1 MPRRQD
7 NPYAP
12 HDWAPHEKP
21 ALLGSPSTPLHSPAK
36 RLAYGVV
43 GLLVCLTGALGNAV
57 VTANLQL
64 LQGTFAAWSTEI
76 AWLPAVYVMT
86 NVSINLLLVKFRQQF
101 GLRAFTEGFLVLYV
115 LVTFFHLFV
124 NDLSSAMMVRAA
136 HGMVAAALSSLGIY
150 YQVQAWPA
158 RHRLKGLTIGITG
171 SSLAIPLARLFSTE
185 LLQTDEWRGLYFFEL
200 GLALVSLAC
209 VIALKLPPSDRKKV
223 FEKKDFIT
231 FFLLAPGMALVCAVL
246 SLGRLEWWFEAPWI
260 GWALAAAV
268 ILIVAAITFEHN
280 RSNPLLN
287 TKWLSSGS
295 IVRLG
300 LIMLLIRIV
309 LAEQNTGVIGWL
321 QYVGLQN
328 EQMTNLAWSIF
339 AGILCGIIASCLT
352 LNPQKLYWPTAT
364 ALALIMIASL
374 LDSQSNALTRPEQLM
389 FSQFLLGFGSAFFL
403 APAMLAG
410 IGGVFADPRN
420 LVSFSVLFGMSQNIG
435 GLLGSAILGT
445 FQTWREKFHSSQL
458 ADQITTLNPL
468 IVERLQQYSQMYQS
482 QIGDSTL
489 LNVQATTL
497 LQNAATLQA
506 NILAWNDTYLLT
518 AAISAGTLVW
528 VFWRLIRLRLTA
540 RIALQRATGS
550 MQDRTLLDNPL
561 RLWSLGGS
569 ILAPLLNRQALNAQ
583 VDVSM
588 AQRNQALYSYEK
600 TVRSAFKEVNDS
612 LDAISRYGEQL
623 TELQEQE
630 TVAHE
635 TLRIVQNRY
644 RNGYSSYL
652 DVLDAQRTLFSTQL
666 SVVQVKN
673 NLLLAQIDLYR
684 ALGGGWSDSSG
695 S

>member
-1 MPRRQD
+1 MSPPRRD
-7 NPYAP
+7 PYAP

-21 ALLGSPSTPLHSPAK
+21 AILGSPSTPIHRPAK
-36 RLAYGVV
+36 RVAYGIV

-57 VTANLQL
+57 VTANLQN
-64 LQGTFAAWSTEI
+64 LQGSFAAWSTEI

-124 NDLSSAMMVRAA
+124 NDLNSALMVRAA

-158 RHRLKGLTIGITG
+158 KHRLKALTIGITG

-185 LLQTDEWRGLYFFEL
+185 LLQIDEWRGLYFFEL

-231 FFLLAPGMALVCAVL
+231 FILLAPGMGLICAVL
-246 SLGRLEWWFEAPWI
+246 SLGRLDWWFDAPWI
-260 GWALAAAV
+260 GWSLAAAV
-268 ILIVAAITFEHN
+268 VLIISAIIFEHN
-280 RSNPLLN
+280 RTNPLLN
-287 TKWLSSGS
+287 TRWLSSGS
-295 IVRLG
+295 ILRLG
-300 LIMLLIRIV
+300 LIMVLIRIV

-321 QYVGLQN
+321 QFVGLQN
-328 EQMTNLAWSIF
+328 EQMTMLAWSIF

-352 LNPQKLYWPTAT
+352 LNPTRLYWPTAT

-374 LDSQSNALTRPEQLM
+374 LDSQSTSLTRPDQLM
-389 FSQFLLGFGSAFFL
+389 LSQFLLGFGSAFFL

-410 IGGVFADPRN
+410 IGGVIADQRN

-468 IVERLQQYSQMYQS
+468 INDRLQLYIQQYQS

-489 LNVQATTL
+489 LNVQANTL
-497 LQNAATLQA
+497 LQTASTLEA
-506 NILAWNDTYLLT
+506 NILAYNDTYLLT
-518 AAISAGTLVW
+518 AAISAATLLW
-528 VFWRLIRLRLTA
+528 IFWRLLRMRITA
-540 RIALQRATGS
+540 HVALKRATGS
-550 MQDRTLLDNPL
+550 
-561 RLWSLGGS
+561 
-569 ILAPLLNRQALNAQ
+569 
-583 VDVSM
+583 
-588 AQRNQALYSYEK
+588 K
-600 TVRSAFKEVNDS
+600 
-612 LDAISRYGEQL
+612 
-623 TELQEQE
+623 
-630 TVAHE
+630 
-635 TLRIVQNRY
+635 
-644 RNGYSSYL
+644 
-652 DVLDAQRTLFSTQL
+652 
-666 SVVQVKN
+666 
-673 NLLLAQIDLYR
+673 
-684 ALGGGWSDSSG
+684 
-695 S
+695 

>member
-1 MPRRQD
+1 MSPPRRD
-7 NPYAP
+7 PYAP

-21 ALLGSPSTPLHSPAK
+21 SILGSPSTPIHHPAK
-36 RLAYGVV
+36 RVAYGIV

-57 VTANLQL
+57 VTANLQN
-64 LQGTFAAWSTEI
+64 LQGSFAAWSTEI

-124 NDLSSAMMVRAA
+124 NDLNSALMVRAA

-158 RHRLKGLTIGITG
+158 KHRLKALTIGITG

-185 LLQTDEWRGLYFFEL
+185 LLQIDEWRGLYFFEL

-231 FFLLAPGMALVCAVL
+231 FILLAPGMGLICAVL
-246 SLGRLEWWFEAPWI
+246 SLGRLDWWFEAPWI
-260 GWALAAAV
+260 GWSLAAAV
-268 ILIVAAITFEHN
+268 ILVISAIIFEHN
-280 RSNPLLN
+280 RTNPLLN
-287 TKWLSSGS
+287 TRWLSSGS
-295 IVRLG
+295 ILRLG
-300 LIMLLIRIV
+300 LIMVLIRIV

-328 EQMTNLAWSIF
+328 EQMTSLAWSIF

-352 LNPQKLYWPTAT
+352 LNPARLYWPTAT

-374 LDSQSNALTRPEQLM
+374 LDSQSTSLTRPDQLM
-389 FSQFLLGFGSAFFL
+389 LSQFLLGFGSAFFL

-410 IGGVFADPRN
+410 IGGVIADQRN

-468 IVERLQQYSQMYQS
+468 INDRLQQYLQQYQS
-482 QIGDSTL
+482 QIGDSAL
-489 LNVQATTL
+489 LNVQANTL
-497 LQNAATLQA
+497 LQTASTLEA
-506 NILAWNDTYLLT
+506 NILAYNDTYLLT
-518 AAISAGTLVW
+518 AAISAATLLW
-528 VFWRLIRLRLTA
+528 VFWRLLRLRITA
-540 RIALQRATGS
+540 HVALKRATGS
-550 MQDRTLLDNPL
+550 
-561 RLWSLGGS
+561 
-569 ILAPLLNRQALNAQ
+569 
-583 VDVSM
+583 
-588 AQRNQALYSYEK
+588 K
-600 TVRSAFKEVNDS
+600 
-612 LDAISRYGEQL
+612 
-623 TELQEQE
+623 
-630 TVAHE
+630 
-635 TLRIVQNRY
+635 
-644 RNGYSSYL
+644 
-652 DVLDAQRTLFSTQL
+652 
-666 SVVQVKN
+666 
-673 NLLLAQIDLYR
+673 
-684 ALGGGWSDSSG
+684 
-695 S
+695 